1 MQLIQSFV
9 VQLPVVI
16 ACAALIMAAMR
27 KTGKEKGAGFIAA
40 GAVGIAVIVIIRPL
54 VSAFVMP
61 GVTEG
66 LSPDMLFNAYLISN
80 VIFSLGWAGA
90 IALIATGTF
99 LRPSAFEAS

>member
-40 GAVGIAVIVIIRPL
+40 GAVGIGVIVIIRPL
-54 VSAFVMP
+54 VSGFLMP
-61 GVTEG
+61 RITEG
-66 LSPDMLFNAYLISN
+66 LPPDMLFYAYLISN

>member
-9 VQLPVVI
+9 VQLPVMI
-16 ACAALIMAAMR
+16 ACAALVVAAMR

-40 GAVGIAVIVIIRPL
+40 GAVGIEVIVIMRPL
-54 VSAFVMP
+54 ISGLVMP
-61 GVTEG
+61 RITEA
-66 LSPDMLFNAYLISN
+66 LPPDMLFYAYSISS